1 MLPPT
6 LFTKL
11 IDGSTALRD
20 DLTRTGCG
28 PTLATLSMDHQPW
41 TADALLRLTG
51 DLMSRVAVP
60 ARTELVSQGE
70 FPSCVYVVASGFVLR
85 KWVGDDGRERIVD
98 LIAGPGLV
106 GDEAIDPGIRALATA
121 ETLTESTVWRI
132 DSPRMRRLVATDAR
146 VASEF
151 ATALLS
157 SRQRAFSRIVAN
169 HLLPLEIRL
178 AHLLLVLSPENADG
192 SLAPI
197 PTRLTREDLATLA
210 DAGRPQISTLMTK
223 FQRRGLIKESAGR
236 TQVLPE
242 MKRHYPRESPPLG
255 AATSSP
261 RADTLGQTR
270 SLQNRSGF

>member
-1 MLPPT
+1 
-6 LFTKL
+6 
-11 IDGSTALRD
+11 
-20 DLTRTGCG
+20 
-28 PTLATLSMDHQPW
+28 MDRQPW

-70 FPSCVYVVASGFVLR
+70 FPSCLYVVASGFVLR

-106 GDEAIDPGIRALATA
+106 GDEALDPGIRALATA
-121 ETLTESTVWRI
+121 ETLTDATVWRM
-132 DSPRMRRLVATDAR
+132 DSPRMRRLVTTDPR
-146 VASEF
+146 VATEF
-151 ATALLS
+151 TTALLF
-157 SRQRAFSRIVAN
+157 SRQRAFSRIIAN
-169 HLLPLEIRL
+169 HLLPLETRL

-197 PTRLTREDLATLA
+197 PARLTREDLATLA

-223 FQRRGLIKESAGR
+223 FQRSGLIKESAGR

-242 MKRHYPRESPPLG
+242 MKRHYHRESPSHG
-255 AATSSP
+255 AAISSP
-261 RADTLGQTR
+261 RTNSPGQSR
-270 SLQNRSGF
+270 SLQPRSGF